1 MAVSNALAAYE
12 ANLLAN
18 ASRIA
23 SIESSLRTLT
33 WFLPGRFHDAELAS
47 EGLYSLLNLL
57 GLYHDSILHR
67 AVSSL
72 PPPLR
77 PPSSSHTRYTR
88 HFTTHSKPYNLLAHT
103 LSVVQSLELLLE
115 MAVKK
120 RKGAKSAEKT
130 VIALEA
136 IKAVLRLGLMG
147 ATKGRT
153 GVQPPVA
160 EREMDPAMLEMN
172 RERLVKIQR
181 GAAGQSASST
191 AAAGATTLPPPRSAA
206 DVLLRRTEGALGDA
220 EMGFV
225 AGQAAVEGEGD
236 KDFWTGSRTGYVR
249 PTLASLR
256 KEGDAALGDAS
267 SAAASPFGMGARTK
281 DVGKEYLLSRVLTV
295 EDVKRPEDLVSKAKG
310 IKKIAEVIWILR
322 PLIYVLAMRR
332 YGRRHTLPY
341 LLSLA
346 LEYLAY
352 SLRQSS
358 TARLASDK
366 ASGPMLPHAPSELE
380 KQETGKRAKQFWWYL
395 MRGPV
400 WESWTKP
407 QLERIADKFDDKP
420 LVGFVSTI
428 IKDYTPLFDEYY
440 YYST

>member
-1 MAVSNALAAYE
+1 MTVPAALASYE
-12 ANLLAN
+12 AKLLAN

-23 SIESSLRTLT
+23 SIESTLRTLT

-47 EGLYSLLNLL
+47 ETLYSLLNLI

-67 AVSSL
+67 AASSL
-72 PPPLR
+72 PPALR

-88 HFTTHSKPYNLLAHT
+88 HFTTTSQPYKLLSNA
-103 LSVVQSLELLLE
+103 LSAVTSIELLLE
-115 MAVKK
+115 MAVRK
-120 RKGAKSAEKT
+120 RRGAKSAEKT

-136 IKAVLRLGLMG
+136 IKAALRLGLMG
-147 ATKGRT
+147 ATKGRP

-160 EREMDPAMLEMN
+160 EREMDPAELEMS
-172 RERLVKIQR
+172 REKLARLQR
-181 GAAGQSASST
+181 SSQQT
-191 AAAGATTLPPPRSAA
+191 GVAPVTTMPPPRSAA
-206 DVLLRRTEGALGDA
+206 DVMLRRSEGAGDLELGLITG
-220 EMGFV
+220 E
-225 AGQAAVEGEGD
+225 AVKEESE
-236 KDFWTGSRTGYVR
+236 FWTGSKTGIVR

-256 KEGDAALGDAS
+256 KTEGARGLGDTPF
-267 SAAASPFGMGARTK
+267 PFGGMLRRDA
-281 DVGKEYLLSRVLTV
+281 GKEYLLSRVLTV
-295 EDVKRPEDLVSKAKG
+295 EDVKRPEDLVAKAKG
-310 IKKIAEVIWILR
+310 VKRLAEVIWILR

-346 LEYLAY
+346 LEYLAF

-358 TARLASDK
+358 TARFGESK
-366 ASGPMLPHAPSELE
+366 ASGSMLPQQPPSELE
-380 KQETGKRAKQFWWYL
+380 KQETGKRAKAFWWYM

-407 QLERIADKFDDKP
+407 QLESIAQKFDDKP

-428 IKDYTPLFDEYY
+428 IQDYTPLFDEYY
-440 YYST
+440 YYSA

>member
-1 MAVSNALAAYE
+1 MVLQGALAAYE
-12 ANLLAN
+12 EKLLAN
-18 ASRIA
+18 SSQVA

-47 EGLYSLLNLL
+47 EALYSALNLL

-67 AVSSL
+67 AASSL
-72 PPPLR
+72 PAPLR

-88 HFTTHSKPYNLLAHT
+88 HYTTHSKPYNLLAHA
-103 LSVVQSLELLLE
+103 LSSVQALELLLE
-115 MAVKK
+115 MLARK
-120 RKGAKSAEKT
+120 RKGRKTAEKT

-160 EREMDPAMLEMN
+160 EREVDPALLEMN
-172 RERLVKIQR
+172 RERAERMRAQ
-181 GAAGQSASST
+181 
-191 AAAGATTLPPPRSAA
+191 AAAQPTTEAGTVPPPQSAA
-206 DVLLRRTEGALGDA
+206 DVLLRRREGAGNDA
-220 EMGFV
+220 ELGLV
-225 AGQAAVEGEGD
+225 QGRAVEE

-256 KEGDAALGDAS
+256 KEGDPALGAGDA
-267 SAAASPFGMGARTK
+267 AGPFGAMGGGGRSK
-281 DVGKEYLLSRVLTV
+281 DVGKEYLMSRVLTV
-295 EDVKRPEDLVSKAKG
+295 EDVKRPEDLVQKAKG
-310 IKKIAEVIWILR
+310 VKKLAEVIWILR
-322 PLIYVLAMRR
+322 PLIYVLALRR

-366 ASGPMLPHAPSELE
+366 ASGPMLPHATESELE
-380 KQETGKRAKQFWWYL
+380 RQETRKRAKQFWWYL

-407 QLERIADKFDDKP
+407 QLERIAGKFDDKP
-420 LVGFVSTI
+420 VVGFVSTVLR
-428 IKDYTPLFDEYY
+428 DYIPLFDEYY
-440 YYST
+440 YYTT

>member
-1 MAVSNALAAYE
+1 MTIKGVLDRYE
-12 ANLLAN
+12 ATLLAN

-47 EGLYSLLNLL
+47 EGLYSALNLL

-77 PPSSSHTRYTR
+77 PPSSSHSRYTR
-88 HFTTHSKPYNLLAHT
+88 HYTTHSAPYNLLAHA
-103 LSVVQSLELLLE
+103 LSVVSSIELLVE
-115 MAVKK
+115 MTVRK
-120 RKGAKSAEKT
+120 RSGAQKAEKM
-130 VIALEA
+130 VVALEA
-136 IKAVLRLGLMG
+136 IKAALRLGLMG

-160 EREMDPAMLEMN
+160 EREMDPAVLEMN
-172 RERLVKIQR
+172 REKVERMR
-181 GAAGQSASST
+181 R
-191 AAAGATTLPPPRSAA
+191 AAASGTGSTTQATTLPPPRSAA
-206 DVLLRRTEGALGDA
+206 DVLLRRAEGGTGDV
-220 EMGFV
+220 EMGIV
-225 AGQAAVEGEGD
+225 KAEVEE
-236 KDFWTGSRTGYVR
+236 KDFWTGARTGYVR

-256 KEGDAALGDAS
+256 KEGDAKPGDPTSFDFTA
-267 SAAASPFGMGARTK
+267 GGKNK
-281 DVGKEYLLSRVLTV
+281 DVGKEYLMSRVLTV
-295 EDVKRPEDLVSKAKG
+295 EDVKRPEDLVAKAKG
-310 IKKIAEVIWILR
+310 IKRLAEIIYILR

-346 LEYLAY
+346 LEYLAF
-352 SLRQSS
+352 SLRSSS
-358 TARLASDK
+358 TSRLASDK
-366 ASGPMLPHAPSELE
+366 ASGPMLPHKTQSELE
-380 KQETGKRAKQFWWYL
+380 KQETGRRAKQFWWYL

-407 QLERIADKFDDKP
+407 QLERIAAKFDDKP
-420 LVGFVSTI
+420 LVGFVSTLVQ
-428 IKDYTPLFDEYY
+428 DYTPLFDDYY
-440 YYST
+440 FYST